1 MDREGGGDLFGSS
14 YPGAEGPCKGVTS
27 RQGKDCSTRRP
38 FLRTALICTTL
49 CESYLRQSFHGCRQS
64 QILSHLGRREDEK
77 NNGELE
83 TETSTSQIEIVMCV
97 TYFG

>member
-1 MDREGGGDLFGSS
+1 MMDREGGGDLFGSS

-27 RQGKDCSTRRP
+27 RQGKDCSTTRP

-83 TETSTSQIEIVMCV
+83 TETSNFQLKLSCV
-97 TYFG
+97 

>member
-1 MDREGGGDLFGSS
+1 MDREGGGDLFGWVELSRS
-14 YPGAEGPCKGVTS
+14 GRTLQGVTS

-38 FLRTALICTTL
+38 FLGTALICTTL

-83 TETSTSQIEIVMCV
+83 TKTSTFQLKLSCM
-97 TYFG
+97 